1 MPPPVVY
8 ASYSI
13 LTCHERL
20 LTTSNRLPFP
30 IPDSILLLLH
40 LHLLQCTLPEAQD
53 PNLFNPNS
61 YGIGERIKN
70 MERIVYFL
78 MSVIENDKIK
88 AVSEHK
94 KCLSVAGSDGL
105 IDTPHV
111 SNQATV

>member
-1 MPPPVVY
+1 
-8 ASYSI
+8 
-13 LTCHERL
+13 
-20 LTTSNRLPFP
+20 
-30 IPDSILLLLH
+30 
-40 LHLLQCTLPEAQD
+40 
-53 PNLFNPNS
+53 
-61 YGIGERIKN
+61 